1 MAKTAGPNGSCGV
14 KKVKITPCAPA
25 AFPVQYIRLRIVYKE
40 RNVLRME
47 RIGEKAYLVLE
58 NGRIIQRGTH
68 EELAAR
74 EGLYR
79 RICAIQNELD
89 EEEGVAV

>member
-58 NGRIIQRGTH
+58 KYIEADLKYQEQRFN
-68 EELAAR
+68 
-74 EGLYR
+74 
-79 RICAIQNELD
+79 AIMVQKR
-89 EEEGVAV
+89 